1 MRKTGVRV
9 FAGSLVFI
17 MMITVVPA
25 ASAQDAA
32 TSTKTTK
39 QDAQGEQQTAFYK
52 RIMEILNGSTKLEYP
67 KPPTQAE
74 ERETPIFG
82 EPEVTK
88 EQMVSFIRRHN
99 PFPKINCSLEELVD
113 IYYEEAAHEGIRP
126 DLALA
131 QAILETGYFRFG
143 KDVLPQQN
151 NYSGLGTTGSGVQ
164 GAFFE
169 TPRIGVRAHI
179 QHLLAYSTSRDPLKP
194 VVDPRF
200 NIVRSLPYHSAQCS
214 TWESLSGKWAVPGV
228 GYGER
233 IVKIIEAIKTGR

>member
-1 MRKTGVRV
+1 MRKPGVRV
-9 FAGSLVFI
+9 FAGSLLFL
-17 MMITVVPA
+17 MMVTAAPA
-25 ASAQDAA
+25 ASAQEAA
-32 TSTKTTK
+32 TSATTTK
-39 QDAQGEQQTAFYK
+39 QGVPSGQQTDFYK
-52 RIMEILNGSTKLEYP
+52 RIMDILNGPTKLEYP
-67 KPPTQAE
+67 KPQAQPE

-82 EPEVTK
+82 QPEVSK

-99 PFPKINCSLEELVD
+99 PFPRINCSLEELVD
-113 IYYEEAAHEGIRP
+113 IYYEEATHEGIRP

-169 TPRIGVRAHI
+169 TPRLGVRAHI
-179 QHLLAYSTSRDPLKP
+179 QHLLAYSASRDPLNP
-194 VVDPRF
+194 VIDPRF
-200 NIVRSLPYHSAQCS
+200 HIVRSLPYHSAQCS

-233 IVKIIEAIKTGR
+233 IVKIVDAVKSGR